1 MHACTVLMPRQNSQ
15 TTPPSE
21 FGTFPALVEPP
32 DSRLQENSDP
42 SSTPSLPLSQPHA
55 HAHTAM
61 ADEQTPALAQGTTQA
76 IRVGTRNS
84 PLALAQADI
93 VVAAL
98 QAVLPAHSFPIH
110 GMTTTGDRDQSTALY
125 NFGGKGLWTTQ
136 LEDRLEADELD
147 IIVHSLKDMP
157 TTLPD
162 GLVLGCVTK
171 REDPRDTLVLKRA
184 LVEQH
189 GWKTL
194 ADLPAGSV
202 IGTSS
207 VRRIAQLA
215 RRYPGLKFK
224 DHRGNIQTRL
234 KKLDDDPEL
243 TGIILAAAGLQR
255 MGLDAHISQFLES
268 DNGGILHAVGQGAL
282 GIECRAGDDKVLAA
296 LRMIEDKD
304 AALAT
309 VAERSLMR
317 ALEGGCSVP
326 IGVET
331 KWVEPG
337 QLRLRATVVSVQGTE
352 GVDGE
357 AIEPIGTP
365 EQAEQFGRR
374 MAADLVS
381 RGANKILDDIN
392 KNKPAPPPAK

>member
-1 MHACTVLMPRQNSQ
+1 
-15 TTPPSE
+15 
-21 FGTFPALVEPP
+21 
-32 DSRLQENSDP
+32 
-42 SSTPSLPLSQPHA
+42 
-55 HAHTAM
+55 M
-61 ADEQTPALAQGTTQA
+61 ADEQAPTLAQGPTT

-84 PLALAQADI
+84 PLALAQAYI

-98 QAVLPAHSFPIH
+98 RAVLPGYSFPIH
-110 GMTTTGDRDQSTALY
+110 GMTTTGDRDQTTALY

-136 LEDRLEADELD
+136 LEDKLEANELD

-157 TTLPD
+157 TTLPA
-162 GLVLGCVTK
+162 GLLLGCVTK
-171 REDPRDTLVLKRA
+171 REDPRDTLVLKKE
-184 LVEQH
+184 LVQQH

-215 RRYPGLKFK
+215 RRYPNLKFK

-234 KKLDDDPEL
+234 RKLEEDPEL
-243 TGIILAAAGLQR
+243 AGIILAAAGLQR
-255 MGLDAHISQFLES
+255 MNLDEHISQFLEM

-282 GIECRAGDDKVLAA
+282 GIECRSDDGKVIEA
-296 LRMIEDKD
+296 LKLIEDKD

-331 KWVEPG
+331 KWLAPG

-357 AIEPIGTP
+357 AVEPITTP
-365 EQAEQFGRR
+365 EEADRFGAK

-392 KNKPAPPPAK
+392 KNKPAV